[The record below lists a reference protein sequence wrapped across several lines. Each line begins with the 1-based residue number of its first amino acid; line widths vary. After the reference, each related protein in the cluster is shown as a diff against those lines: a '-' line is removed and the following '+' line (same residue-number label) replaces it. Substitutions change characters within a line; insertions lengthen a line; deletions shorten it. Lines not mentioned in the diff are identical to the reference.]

1 MKIRISKCSKKR
13 KKIPQNQKIKKKK
26 QLEGINKEMKE
37 INNDSVKVKVTLEG
51 PKSKSLQNSKDK

>member
-1 MKIRISKCSKKR
+1 MFKEEEKNTAKLE
-13 KKIPQNQKIKKKK
+13 NKKKK